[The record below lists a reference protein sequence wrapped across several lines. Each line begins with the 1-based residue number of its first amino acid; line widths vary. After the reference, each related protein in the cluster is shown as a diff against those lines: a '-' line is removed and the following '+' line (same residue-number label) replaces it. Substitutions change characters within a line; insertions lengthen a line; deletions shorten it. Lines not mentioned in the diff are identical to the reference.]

1 MQLNFQQLQRDSF
14 GRLEPPVLLLKKPHG
29 VMIGPLGDYHG
40 LKLELKY
47 NEVSEGSFSYP
58 KYTDRGATPF
68 YDQLVP
74 DKLIQIDPYG
84 IFVVREAEEVVTG
97 TGLTK
102 EVSLYSLEYE
112 LAGKKV
118 ILGQGTYP
126 LWNIA
131 DRENCLLHMV
141 LENTRH
147 WHVGYVDAN
156 IAQRYRT
163 FSDTDSGVLE
173 FLQGEVQKNYG
184 AVVVFNT
191 YDRTINIYDASEP
204 AQTMPV
210 YLSYDNLLKEGTLK
224 ELGENLITK
233 LYVQGADGVDIRNVN
248 PTGDNYIY
256 NLDWYIENGD
266 LGADLAGKWQAW
278 QSSIASQQDYYA
290 GLVLTRASKTSQL
303 TLEKAKLADIENAI
317 ETQEILQS
325 TWLQSKKTPSAAL
338 AILQQNVPDQFTTY
352 ATLLAQKG
360 AKMQEDY
367 GDGNVDLTTRPE
379 LPIDNGY
386 ETVDSRFYEAEIDGS
401 WYAIHV
407 TPILASGAKKS
418 QEAVGAYVDMLI
430 EGSSSTE
437 DILARDVDGIV
448 LAVHMK
454 TSAESNDAFVE
465 VEGAWGTALHKA
477 QAEYY
482 AIVQAM
488 RNDTSVTPFL
498 SCAIEEDV
506 ILDTSAQSIVSLIE
520 AMNDID
526 GWNQDRLDEIAQEL
540 SVLRR
545 QARQQRVLIASLEDD
560 LDQYASQIGTVV
572 QNLKMS
578 QVFNADE
585 LEVLD
590 HYLKEDTLQDDTF
603 AKFDASLLDPGVVTS
618 PIKITLQWEQVSSL
632 SPSDQHNHILAIA
645 PRQNASSPRVVLYD
659 AYGGW
664 QCDAALVSGVADT
677 ANKVMTLVLGAGSMT
692 APSATTGTADT
703 TFAGGTITVSGGTFY
718 TLDSGLPSTIIGAS
732 VYFTSNATGYQQ
744 LTVEQSLYDH
754 AVEHLAEAAFP
765 TYEFEVS
772 SGNILFQE
780 AFQPFANVIELGR
793 RCYLQID
800 ENRCLTPVLLEI
812 HLDFESANSFK
823 LVFANT
829 FRRPDNV
836 NSLKDILRETTS
848 ASRTLKSKE
857 LAYGENNTTTTWV
870 KELLDRGFDTAMT
883 RINSGESNV
892 SIGKSG
898 IKVESQDG
906 TDIIYL
912 GNGMIALEDKTK
924 PGETTVKMAMGHF
937 KDASGDDYVGVLAD
951 VIAGTL
957 VAGQRLVIECPE
969 IGENGVATGIMQFKV
984 DSSGV
989 QLHNGSFYMQ
999 KNGRAV
1005 CIDPTYG
1012 FMLGKAGMLV
1022 YGDNGSI
1029 TPTWGK
1035 DDKDK
1040 SIDISASTF
1049 FNQNYASLW
1058 LDPSGNAYFKG
1069 NIYATDGEF
1078 TGTVNATAM
1087 TVNGNNVLTTDG
1099 KFDSKYLDLGKIVLN
1114 GTRGDIDMTGS
1125 LYIGGDIDFSGAG
1138 SINWGSQSPIK
1149 SQFAPTANADEPGD
1163 GQTPT
1168 SAQWSPTMRSTD
1180 MYRRDWDYAANP
1192 PTWGTPYQFVGSSGT
1207 NGSDADVTWSNI
1219 KAALQEAASSQK
1231 SFITADAFGSPT
1243 IYGGKIYGADF
1254 YGNAFRIL
1262 PSPEDSDLPEGL
1274 GSGTCAALEWW
1285 GEDASRTVQSRFSI
1299 YHSKTSSGNGIIRL
1313 SATGNNASP
1322 VYWNVDHSTFFGKVA
1337 FGTEASKAT
1346 VDFSNANVTGVYL
1359 TFA

>member
-1 MQLNFQQLQRDSF
+1 
-14 GRLEPPVLLLKKPHG
+14 
-29 VMIGPLGDYHG
+29 MIGPLGDYHA

-47 NEVSEGSFSYP
+47 NEISEGSFSYP
-58 KYTDRGATPF
+58 KNTDRGATPF

-84 IFVVREAEEVVTG
+84 IFVVREAEEVVAG

-131 DRENCLLHMV
+131 DQENCLLHMV

-163 FSDTDSGVLE
+163 FSDTDRGVLE
-173 FLQGEVQKNYG
+173 FLQGEVQKSYG

-191 YDRTINIYDASEP
+191 YDRTVNLYDASEP

-224 ELGENLITK
+224 ELSENLITK

-256 NLDWYIENGD
+256 NLDWYIQNGD
-266 LGADLAGKWQAW
+266 LGADLAGKWQSW
-278 QSSIASQQDYYA
+278 QNSIASQQDYYA

-303 TLEKAKLADIENAI
+303 TLEKAKLTDIENAI

-325 TWLQSKKTPSAAL
+325 AWLQSQKTPPAAL
-338 AILQQNVPDQFTTY
+338 AILQEDVPTQFTTY
-352 ATLLAQKG
+352 ATQLAQKG
-360 AKMQEDY
+360 AQMQEDY

-386 ETVDSRFYEAEIDGS
+386 ETVASMFYEADIDGS
-401 WYAIHV
+401 WCAIHV
-407 TPILASGAKKS
+407 TPILANGSKKS
-418 QEAVGAYVDMLI
+418 QEAIRAYVDMLI
-430 EGSSSTE
+430 AGASSTE
-437 DILARDVDGIV
+437 DILARDVDNIV
-448 LAVHMK
+448 LAVHIK
-454 TSAESNDAFVE
+454 ASSESSDAFVE
-465 VEGAWGTALHKA
+465 AEGAWGEALHEA

-482 AIVQAM
+482 TIVQNM
-488 RNDTSVTPFL
+488 RSDLSVAPFL
-498 SCAIEEDV
+498 SRAIEEDV
-506 ILDTSAQSIVSLIE
+506 ILDTSAKSIVSLIE

-526 GWNQDRLDEIAQEL
+526 EWNQDRLDEIAQEL

-545 QARQQRVLIASLEDD
+545 QAGQQRALIASLEDD
-560 LDQYASQIGTVV
+560 LEQYASQIGTVV

-578 QVFNADE
+578 QVFNNDE
-585 LEVLD
+585 LKVLD

-618 PIKITLQWEQVSSL
+618 PIKITLQWEQVSSS
-632 SPSDQHNHILAIA
+632 SPSDQHDHIFAIA

-664 QCDAALVSGVADT
+664 QCEAALVSGIADT

-692 APSATTGTADT
+692 APSATTSTSVT
-703 TFAGGTITVSGGTFY
+703 TFVGGTITVSGGTF
-718 TLDSGLPSTIIGAS
+718 DAPNNGLPLTIIGAS

-754 AVEHLAEAAFP
+754 AVEYLAEVAFP

-772 SGNILFQE
+772 SGNILFQD
-780 AFQPFANVIELGR
+780 AFQPFADVIELGR

-800 ENRCLTPVLLEI
+800 EDRCLTPVLLEI
-812 HLDFESANSFK
+812 HLDFESANSFN

-848 ASRTLKSKE
+848 AARTLKSKE
-857 LAYGENNTTTTWV
+857 LSYGENNTTTTWV
-870 KELLDRGFDTAMT
+870 KELLDRGFDVAMT
-883 RINSGESNV
+883 RINSGESSV
-892 SIGKSG
+892 SFGKSG
-898 IKVESQDG
+898 IKVESQEG
-906 TDIIYL
+906 DIIYL
-912 GNGMIALEDKTK
+912 GNGMIALHDSTSD
-924 PGETTVKMAMGHF
+924 TVRMAMGHF

-957 VAGQRLVIECPE
+957 IAGQRLVIECPE
-969 IGENGVATGIMQFKV
+969 IDANGVATGIMQFKV

-999 KNGRAV
+999 NGGRAV

-1012 FMLGKAGMLV
+1012 FMLGKTGMLV

-1029 TPTWGK
+1029 TPTWGMN
-1035 DDKDK
+1035 DDNEA
-1040 SIDISASTF
+1040 IDISAETF
-1049 FNQNYASLW
+1049 FEQQYAALW
-1058 LDPSGNAYFKG
+1058 LDPNGNAYFKG
-1069 NIYATDGEF
+1069 EVHATDGYFEGVVQAKQF
-1078 TGTVNATAM
+1078 LDP
-1087 TVNGNNVLTTDG
+1087 NGNDI
-1099 KFDSKYLDLGKIVLN
+1099 FDRNTKSEFDYLDLGGIVLD
-1114 GTRGDIDMTGS
+1114 GE
-1125 LYIGGDIDFSGAG
+1125 SGNIELDGNITMKG
-1138 SINWGSQSPIK
+1138 SINLSGAIQWAGGYSSPMIYQYAATN
-1149 SQFAPTANADEPGD
+1149 SADDEDWHTPFNPATDKYRRESFDGGQTWGD
-1163 GQTPT
+1163 G
-1168 SAQWSPTMRSTD
+1168 
-1180 MYRRDWDYAANP
+1180 
-1192 PTWGTPYQFVGSSGT
+1192 YQFVGEQGKEGPQGPQGPR
-1207 NGSDADVTWSNI
+1207 GSAATVTWSKI
-1219 KAALQEAASSQK
+1219 KEALQTAATTET
-1231 SFITADAFGSPT
+1231 SFITADALGSPI
-1243 IYGGKIYGADF
+1243 IYGGKIYGAEF
-1254 YGNAFRIL
+1254 YGNAFKIM
-1262 PSPEDSDLPEGL
+1262 PVPEDDNLPPGL
-1274 GSGTCAALEWW
+1274 GPGTCAELSWW
-1285 GEDASRTVQSRFSI
+1285 GADDSNSVGNRFSI
-1299 YHSKTSSGNGIIRL
+1299 YHAEGAGNGIVYFE
-1313 SATGNNASP
+1313 AVGTEGAS
-1322 VYWNVDHSTFFGKVA
+1322 VRWNVNDTTFFNTIS
-1337 FGTEASKAT
+1337 FGNKYDEAT
-1346 VDFSNANVTGVYL
+1346 VDFTNANVTGLYFR
-1359 TFA
+1359 FA